1 MNSRRGKTQLDL
13 RNTRVDVGR
22 VKGILI
28 ELAAWTLLRS
38 RCRQIEDDD
47 FKIVKVNQ
55 QSIEFMLTDK
65 AGVLQPYTIHAMDLP
80 RSNALTSK
88 RMVNLYLTFALVD
101 GTPTVD
107 TGHEWF
113 GMFSLW
119 LKFWVGGG
127 RNPKILMQE
136 ARAVSPCSK
145 GTIERI
151 NRWKR
156 FASSN

>member
-1 MNSRRGKTQLDL
+1 MNSRRGKMQLDL
-13 RNTRVDVGR
+13 RDTRADIGR
-22 VKGILI
+22 VKGVLV
-28 ELAAWTLLRS
+28 ELAAWNLLRS

-47 FKIVKVNQ
+47 FKIAKINQ

-65 AGVLQPYTIHAMDLP
+65 AGALQPYTIRAMDLP
-80 RSNALTSK
+80 RSNVLTSK

-127 RNPKILMQE
+127 RNPKILMRE

-145 GTIERI
+145 GTLERI
-151 NRWKR
+151 DGWRR
-156 FASSN
+156 FASLN